1 MTKQPIWTVA
11 PTGTFHPDNVQQLNR
26 VAKALGQGFVP
37 RSVGLQAAAM
47 LADRAR
53 HLAMQ
58 YRIPYRQGVEEALRE
73 TPALRLGL
81 RPLIPDEGFEGE
93 VTMIEAP
100 DDEQ

>member
-1 MTKQPIWTVA
+1 MTAPTWTVA
-11 PTGTFHPDNVQQLNR
+11 RNGQFHPDNVQQLNR

-53 HLAMQ
+53 GLALRH
-58 YRIPYRQGVEEALRE
+58 RIPYRQGVEEALRE

-81 RPLIPDEGFEGE
+81 RPLLPDEGFESD
-93 VTMIEAP
+93 VTLVEAR
-100 DDEQ
+100 DDEHE